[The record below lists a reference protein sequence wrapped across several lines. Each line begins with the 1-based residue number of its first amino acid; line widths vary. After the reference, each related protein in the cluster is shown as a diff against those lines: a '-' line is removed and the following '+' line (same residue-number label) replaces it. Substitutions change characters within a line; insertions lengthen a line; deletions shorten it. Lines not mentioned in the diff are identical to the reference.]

1 MTHKEIRRTFINF
14 FVRKGHLE
22 IPQSSL
28 VPDYDPT
35 LLLTNSGMA
44 PLKPYFL
51 GLSEPPSRRL
61 TNIQRCLRTTDVESV
76 GDIHHLTFFEMMGNW
91 SIGDPQAPD
100 GVGARGYFKAEA
112 IQFAWELLEE
122 FGIDRSRVFAGV
134 FGGDPAWPKIPP
146 DEESYDV
153 WKAILPEERIIK
165 LPSQDSFWFSGPVGP
180 CGPNTDILYDLG
192 PSQSCGQATCGPTCG
207 CGRFLEIWNA
217 GVFMMYNRKGEN
229 EFETLPAR
237 SVDAGAGLERFALIL
252 QKVKNIYETDLF
264 QNIVSIITAIA
275 EVGST
280 KNDSASVRVI
290 ADHVRA
296 ATFLAAD
303 GVIPGNVERGY
314 VLRRL
319 IRRAIIHALKLNIS
333 GYFLNEVA
341 QGVIEEF
348 ADAYPH
354 LNAQKTE
361 ILKVLEDEE
370 RDYGL
375 TLRRGLTEY
384 HKLLKDPQNVADQV
398 FSGAAA
404 FRLFD
409 SYGFPLDLTADLC
422 RQKNLSVD
430 KIAFE
435 DLLQEQKGRSRQN
448 RPSEDYEPAKI
459 KTAHTAAHLL
469 NAALG
474 QILGAGV
481 HQMGQRIRVRKF
493 SHDFNFPRKLNE
505 SEKIRIE
512 ELVNQKIAEDLP
524 VISRQ
529 TTFEQAKREGAQA
542 LFEEK
547 YATVDKVTLYEIGTF
562 SRELCGGPHAASTGE
577 LKRFKIVKEEAV
589 ASGIR
594 RIKGVVDN

>member
-51 GLSEPPSRRL
+51 GLAEPPSRRL
-61 TNIQRCLRTTDVESV
+61 TNIQRCLRTSDIESV

-91 SIGDPQAPD
+91 SIGDAQAPD
-100 GVGARGYFKAEA
+100 GVGSRGYFKREA

-122 FGIDRSRVFAGV
+122 FGMDQSRIFAGV
-134 FGGDPAWPKIPP
+134 FGGDPDWPKIPP
-146 DEESYDV
+146 DTESFRA
-153 WKAILPEERIIK
+153 WREILPEEKILK
-165 LPSQDSFWFSGPVGP
+165 LPSQDSFWFSGTVGP

-192 PSQSCGQATCGPTCG
+192 PSQSCGKPTCGPTCS

-229 EFETLPAR
+229 EFEKLVAR
-237 SVDAGAGLERFALIL
+237 SVDAGAGLERFALVL

-264 QNIVSIITAIA
+264 QNIISIITAIA
-275 EVGST
+275 EVGSA
-280 KNDSASVRVI
+280 KGNLSSVRVI

-303 GVIPGNVERGY
+303 GVTPGNVERGY

-319 IRRAIIHALKLNIS
+319 IRRAIVHAATLKIS

-348 ADAYPH
+348 AEPYPF
-354 LNAQKTE
+354 LSAQKTE
-361 ILKVLEDEE
+361 VLKVLSDEE

-384 HKLLKDPQNVADQV
+384 HKLVGDPQNVRGQV

-409 SYGFPLDLTADLC
+409 SYGFPLEMTVDLSQ
-422 RQKNLSVD
+422 QKNLSVD
-430 KIAFE
+430 RITFE
-435 DLLQEQKGRSRQN
+435 TLLQEQKGRSRQS
-448 RPSEDYEPAKI
+448 RPSEVYEPAKI

-469 NAALG
+469 NAAL
-474 QILGAGV
+474 QKILGAEV
-481 HQMGQRIRVRKF
+481 HQMGQNIRIKKF
-493 SHDFNFPRKLNE
+493 SHDFNFKRKLNE
-505 SEKIRIE
+505 SERAQIE

-524 VISRQ
+524 VVSRE
-529 TTFEQAKREGAQA
+529 TTFSEAKREGAQA

-547 YATVDKVTLYEIGTF
+547 YKAVDRVTLYEIGTF
-562 SRELCGGPHAASTGE
+562 SRELCGGPHVASTGE